1 MVVNFIKNEF
11 KFQFQNKFVLG
22 GYFVGILV
30 NLLVYY
36 YSSKVFVPN
45 VALKGEFLEFGYFEY
60 ILLGEMCL
68 IIAQV
73 SLNEGQDAFFRY
85 KESGVLEQFY
95 FSKDGIIKNLTKLYT
110 SLVLINFVHIIVSII
125 LAKTFFHASFDF
137 FQMVRIFVVQLFS
150 GIMFLGLYYLNLSF
164 SAFMGRRNG
173 SLQHVVNILTF
184 FSGAY
189 FPLSIIPFPFLREAL
204 GVTPFTLIVNFS
216 RTFIYQGS
224 IRLDALFGLVVW
236 FFISVF
242 VSYLFYLKIMKRKGL
257 GCYVSP

>member
-1 MVVNFIKNEF
+1 MLFNFIRNEF
-11 KFQFQNKFVLG
+11 KFQFQNKLVLG
-22 GYFVGILV
+22 GYVVGILI

-45 VALKGEFLEFGYFEY
+45 TILKGEFLEFGYFEY

-68 IIAQV
+68 IVAQV

-85 KESGVLEQFY
+85 KENGVLEQFY
-95 FSKDGIIKNLTKLYT
+95 FSKKGLIKNLTKLYS
-110 SLVLINFVHIIVSII
+110 SLVLINFVHILISIV
-125 LAKTFFHASFDF
+125 LAKVVFHASFDF
-137 FQMVRIFVVQLFS
+137 PQMVRIVVVQLFS
-150 GIMFLGLYYLNLSF
+150 GFMFLGMYYLNLTF

-189 FPLSIIPFPFLREAL
+189 FPLSLIPVPFLREVL
-204 GVTPFTLIVNFS
+204 GVSPFTLVVNFS
-216 RTFIYQGS
+216 RTFIYQGG
-224 IRLDALFGLVVW
+224 IKLDALLGLFVW
-236 FFISVF
+236 FLISIF
-242 VSYLFYLKIMKRKGL
+242 VSYLFYFKKMKRKGL

>member
-1 MVVNFIKNEF
+1 MFVNYFKNEF
-11 KFQFQNKFVLG
+11 KFQFQNKLVLG

-45 VALKGEFLEFGYFEY
+45 TVLKGEFLEFGYFEY
-60 ILLGEMCL
+60 ILLGEICL

-95 FSKDGIIKNLTKLYT
+95 FSKDGIIRNLTKLYT
-110 SLVLINFVHIIVSII
+110 SLVLINFLHIIISIV
-125 LAKTFFHASFDF
+125 LAKVAFHASFDF
-137 FQMVRIFVVQLFS
+137 FQVVRIVFVQLFS
-150 GIMFLGLYYLNLSF
+150 GVMFLGLYYLNLAF
-164 SAFMGRRNG
+164 SALMGRRNG

-189 FPLSIIPFPFLREAL
+189 FPLSIIPFSFLREAL
-204 GVTPFTLIVNFS
+204 GMTPFTLIVNFS
-216 RTFIYQGS
+216 RTFIYQGT
-224 IRLDALFGLVVW
+224 IRQDALLGLVVW
-236 FFISVF
+236 FLISVF
-242 VSYLFYLKIMKRKGL
+242 VSYLLYVKIMKRKGL